1 MKRQRTRQRIHEAAL
16 DLVEAR
22 GLDNTTVEDICH
34 AADISRRTFFN
45 YMDSKDHAVFGV
57 FPLRLTEDGLDA
69 IANTQS
75 DNLPQL
81 ILTAFEEDPAAPDR
95 SLLARQRALIQAN
108 MELESAALIRKRE
121 ALGAVWRAVEK
132 HFAQFPQDRKLDGP
146 AEEEIHTIVEIVFC
160 AISHYLHLP
169 QPKEGTTTSHLL
181 RAGAT
186 FTAFAKELE
195 WKTTA

>member
-1 MKRQRTRQRIHEAAL
+1 M

-22 GLDNTTVEDICH
+22 GLDNTTVEDICN

-57 FPLRLTEDGLDA
+57 FPLRLTEAGLDA
-69 IANTQS
+69 IINTQS

-95 SLLARQRALIQAN
+95 ATFARQRALIQAN
-108 MELESAALIRKRE
+108 LELESAALIRRRE
-121 ALGAVWRAVEK
+121 ALRAVWRAVEK
-132 HFAQFPQDRKLDGP
+132 HFAKFPQDRKLEGP
-146 AEEEIHTIVEIVFC
+146 VEEEIHSIVEVVFC
-160 AISHYLHLP
+160 SISRYLHLP
-169 QPKEGTTTSHLL
+169 QPEEGTTISHLL

-195 WKTTA
+195 WNTTA

>member
-1 MKRQRTRQRIHEAAL
+1 M

-57 FPLRLTEDGLDA
+57 FPLRLTEAGLDA
-69 IANTQS
+69 IINTQS

-95 SLLARQRALIQAN
+95 ATFARQRALIQAN
-108 MELESAALIRKRE
+108 LELESAALIRRRE
-121 ALGAVWRAVEK
+121 ALRAVWRAVEK
-132 HFAQFPQDRKLDGP
+132 HFATFPQDRKLEGP
-146 AEEEIHTIVEIVFC
+146 VEEEIHSIVEVVFC
-160 AISHYLHLP
+160 SISRYLHLP
-169 QPKEGTTTSHLL
+169 QPEEGTTISHLL

-186 FTAFAKELE
+186 FTTFAKELE
-195 WKTTA
+195 WNTTA